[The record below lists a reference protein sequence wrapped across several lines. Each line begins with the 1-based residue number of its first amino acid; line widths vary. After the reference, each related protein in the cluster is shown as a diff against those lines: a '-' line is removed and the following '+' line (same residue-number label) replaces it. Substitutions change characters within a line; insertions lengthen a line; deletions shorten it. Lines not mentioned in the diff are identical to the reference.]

1 MSKSKILLF
10 LLLSFIGGVFW
21 RSFFAVTQTQIFLL
35 LIFSLIMLFVFYKN
49 KMATLVA
56 FLLLAFWLGLWR
68 TDNKIE
74 EANNLIYVGKTFEE
88 KVVVQKVSPSA
99 FGQNVV
105 VELEREKIAILLQ
118 VPQYPQYQYGDL
130 LEITCL
136 AKAIENRPTSSAG
149 GEASFDYRMYMAKEG
164 VLYQCDP
171 IKSLL
176 PQGAPQFNG
185 AGKQIKK
192 VGENGGNWF
201 YGKIIA
207 MRTIFESKITR
218 VIPQPYGALAVG
230 LLLGGSGGLSKEIQS
245 DFSRTGMTHIVAVS
259 GYNVTIIAEYLILL
273 GIFLGF
279 WRKQAIWLALFGII
293 LFVII
298 AGLPASAVRAG
309 VMSGILLWAMKNG
322 RLTSSENAIIFAG
335 AIMLILN
342 PLLLRWDVGFQLS
355 FLATLGI
362 VLTSSF
368 WEKSFVKKNKALGIS
383 EAITL
388 SLSAQIF
395 VLPIIAY
402 NFQLVSLI
410 SLLANVFI
418 LPVIPLSMLLVFL
431 VIVFGLI
438 WTPLSLVFAWLAF
451 TLLAYELK
459 LIQLLAEFP
468 WASASIET
476 VSVWW
481 IVIYYIILIGII
493 FWIKKRERNI
503 INLSEDFLTARLKSG
518 K

>member
-1 MSKSKILLF
+1 MSKSKIF
-10 LLLSFIGGVFW
+10 LALILAFIGAVFV
-21 RSFFAVTQTQIFLL
+21 RSFFAVSQMQIFLL
-35 LIFSLIMLFVFYKN
+35 LIFSLIVLSVFYKN
-49 KMATLVA
+49 KKATLVA
-56 FLLLAFWLGLWR
+56 FLLLAFVLGLWR
-68 TDNKIE
+68 TDSRIE
-74 EANNLIYVGKTFEE
+74 EANNLKYLGKVFQENAI
-88 KVVVQKVSPSA
+88 VQKVSPST
-99 FGQNVV
+99 FGQNIIIS
-105 VELEREKIAILLQ
+105 LQSEKISVLLQ
-118 VPQYPQYQYGDL
+118 VPQYPEYQFGDL
-130 LEITCL
+130 LEIVCP
-136 AKAIENRPTSSAG
+136 AKAIENLSAG
-149 GEASFDYRMYMAKEG
+149 EAGKDASFDYRMYMAKEG
-164 VLYQCDP
+164 VLYQCEKG
-171 IKSLL
+171 KSR
-176 PQGAPQFNG
+176 
-185 AGKQIKK
+185 KI
-192 VGENGGNWF
+192 GENSGSWF
-201 YGKIIA
+201 LGKIIA
-207 MRTIFESKITR
+207 MRTIFESKITK
-218 VIPQPYGALAVG
+218 VIPQPYGALAEG
-230 LLLGGSGGLSKEIQS
+230 LLLGGSGGLSKEIQA

-273 GIFLGF
+273 GIWLGL
-279 WRKQAIWLALFGII
+279 WRKQAIWFALFGIC

-322 RLTSSENAIIFAG
+322 RLASSENAIIFAG
-335 AIMLILN
+335 AIMLMLN

-362 VLTSSF
+362 VLTASF

-388 SLSAQIF
+388 SLSAQLF

-459 LIQLLAEFP
+459 LIHLLAEFP
-468 WASASIET
+468 WASASIEK
-476 VSVWW
+476 VSPWW
-481 IVIYYIILIGII
+481 IVVYYIMLAGII
-493 FWIKKRERNI
+493 FWIKKRENFE
-503 INLSEDFLTARLKSG
+503 L
-518 K
+518 